1 MSIHSDTSS
10 IFRVYQSVLLLFNAA
25 CFVEKRQIPILVF
38 DLIQPGLEHTTY
50 HTRGKHANHYTTD
63 EVFLVE
69 IESW

>member
-25 CFVEKRQIPILVF
+25 CFAEKRQIPILVF
-38 DLIQPGLEHTTY
+38 DLIQPGLEHTIY
-50 HTRGKHANHYTTD
+50 RTRGKHANHYTTD

-69 IESW
+69 IGSW

>member
-10 IFRVYQSVLLLFNAA
+10 IFRVYQSVSLLFNAA

-38 DLIQPGLEHTTY
+38 GLIQPGLEHTHY
-50 HTRGKHANHYTTD
+50 HTRGKHAYHYTTD

-69 IESW
+69 I